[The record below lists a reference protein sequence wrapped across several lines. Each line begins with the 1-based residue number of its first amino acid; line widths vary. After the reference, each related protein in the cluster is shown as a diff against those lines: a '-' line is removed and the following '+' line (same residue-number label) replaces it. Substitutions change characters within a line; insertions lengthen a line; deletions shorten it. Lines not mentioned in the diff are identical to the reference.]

1 MSLKT
6 TTSKAHDPM
15 TIAVGDRMP
24 DGSFGLMRDGEPGSL
39 TAQSLFEGKRVVLVS
54 VPGAFTPTCSMHH
67 LPGLV
72 RHADEIRQKGVDT
85 LACMAVNDVYVM
97 DAWGR
102 HLDAGER
109 VLMLADGNADYTRA
123 LGLELD
129 AARLGL
135 GIRGQRFVI
144 IADDGVVTRL
154 AVEEPACFDVT
165 KAEAIL
171 KLL

>member
-1 MSLKT
+1 
-6 TTSKAHDPM
+6 M

-24 DGSFGLMRDGEPGSL
+24 DGSFRIMQGAQPESLSARDL
-39 TAQSLFEGKRVVLVS
+39 LEGKRVVLVS

-72 RHADEIRQKGVDT
+72 RQAGQIRAKGVDT
-85 LACMAVNDVYVM
+85 IACIAVNDVYVM
-97 DAWGR
+97 DAWARQLG
-102 HLDAGER
+102 ASER
-109 VLMLADGNADYTRA
+109 ILMLADGNADYTRA

-129 AARLGL
+129 ATRLGL
-135 GIRGQRFVI
+135 GVRGQRFVI
-144 IADDGVVTRL
+144 VADDAVVTHL
-154 AVEEPACFDVT
+154 AIEEPACFDVT

>member
-1 MSLKT
+1 MK
-6 TTSKAHDPM
+6 
-15 TIAVGDRMP
+15 IAVGDRMP
-24 DGSFGLMRDGEPGSL
+24 NGSFGIMRAGQPESL
-39 TAQSLFEGKRVVLVS
+39 SAQGLFEGKKVVLVS

-72 RHADEIRQKGVDT
+72 RQAAQILQKGVDT
-85 LACMAVNDVYVM
+85 IACMAVNDVYVM
-97 DAWGR
+97 DAWAR
-102 HLDAGER
+102 HLGAGEQI
-109 VLMLADGNADYTRA
+109 LMLADGNAEYTRA

-129 AARLGL
+129 AKALGL

-144 IADDGVVTRL
+144 VAEDAVVTHL

>member
-1 MSLKT
+1 
-6 TTSKAHDPM
+6 M

-24 DGSFGLMRDGEPGSL
+24 DGSFAIMRGGQSASL
-39 TAQSLFEGKRVVLVS
+39 SAQGLFEGKKVVLVS

-67 LPGLV
+67 LPDLV
-72 RHADEIRQKGVDT
+72 CHAGQILEQGVDT
-85 LACMAVNDVYVM
+85 IACMAVNDAYVM
-97 DAWGR
+97 KAWAR
-102 HLDAGER
+102 HLDAGDQI
-109 VLMLADGNADYTRA
+109 LMLADGNGDYTRA

-129 AARLGL
+129 ATRLGL

-144 IADDGVVTRL
+144 VADDAVVTHL

-165 KAEAIL
+165 RAESIL

>member
-1 MSLKT
+1 
-6 TTSKAHDPM
+6 M

-24 DGSFGLMRDGEPGSL
+24 DGSFAIMRAGEPASL
-39 TAQSLFEGKRVVLVS
+39 SAQGLFEGKKVVLVS

-72 RHADEIRQKGVDT
+72 RQAGQILEQGVDT
-85 LACMAVNDVYVM
+85 IACMAVNDAYVM
-97 DAWGR
+97 EAWAR
-102 HLDAGER
+102 HLGAGDKI
-109 VLMLADGNADYTRA
+109 LMLADGNGDYTQA

-129 AARLGL
+129 ATRLGL

-144 IADDGVVTRL
+144 VADDAVVTHL

-165 KAEAIL
+165 RAESIL